1 MAATTKTTTL
11 NFSLTTKVRVVY
23 AEAGKDFV
31 DFLFGLMQVPI
42 GTIMGS
48 LLEISMPSSGS
59 FGRIYVSVMNL
70 NPSYLQSNVS
80 KDVILK
86 PKTASSSTID
96 SIPLL
101 KNFVSRKRKHES
113 SYYGQYGTYGDA
125 KARRV
130 NPSSFDSLYTSL
142 SDSSYTSSSDSSSK
156 SRVATSRKEKQGFV
170 RGLVKYIVMD
180 NMKVMPISSFSII
193 SLLNQYRVND
203 FSSLEKETITINFDK
218 GLELVK
224 ASFAS
229 DTVLTDV
236 SSESPGTSRRN
247 CDSESILL
255 DFMREAFSD

>member
-11 NFSLTTKVRVVY
+11 NFSLTTKVVY

-48 LLEISMPSSGS
+48 LLEISMPGSGS

-96 SIPLL
+96 SVPLL
-101 KNFVSRKRKHES
+101 RNFVSKKRKHES
-113 SYYGQYGTYGDA
+113 SYYGQYGTYGAA

-130 NPSSFDSLYTSL
+130 DPSS
-142 SDSSYTSSSDSSSK
+142 SDSSYTSSSK
-156 SRVATSRKEKQGFV
+156 SR
-170 RGLVKYIVMD
+170 
-180 NMKVMPISSFSII
+180 
-193 SLLNQYRVND
+193 D
-203 FSSLEKETITINFDK
+203 FSLEKETVTINFDK

-236 SSESPGTSRRN
+236 FVGITRHQ
-247 CDSESILL
+247 
-255 DFMREAFSD
+255 

>member
-1 MAATTKTTTL
+1 
-11 NFSLTTKVRVVY
+11 
-23 AEAGKDFV
+23 
-31 DFLFGLMQVPI
+31 
-42 GTIMGS
+42 
-48 LLEISMPSSGS
+48 
-59 FGRIYVSVMNL
+59 MNL

-113 SYYGQYGTYGDA
+113 SYYGQYGTYDDA

-130 NPSSFDSLYTSL
+130 NPSSSDSLYTSL

-156 SRVATSRKEKQGFV
+156 SRAATSRKEKQGFV

-180 NMKVMPISSFSII
+180 N
-193 SLLNQYRVND
+193 L
-203 FSSLEKETITINFDK
+203 K

-236 SSESPGTSRRN
+236 SAESPGTSRRN

-255 DFMREAFSD
+255 DFMREAISDRGKVAYFFTSSL

>member
-11 NFSLTTKVRVVY
+11 KLLIDNISKRVVY

-31 DFLFGLMQVPI
+31 DFLFGLMQVPL

-48 LLEISMPSSGS
+48 LLENCMPGSGS
-59 FGRIYVSVMNL
+59 FGRIYGSVMNL

-80 KDVILK
+80 KDVVLK
-86 PKTASSSTID
+86 PKTASSSPID
-96 SIPLL
+96 SVPLL
-101 KNFVSRKRKHES
+101 RNFVSKKRKCES
-113 SYYGQYGTYGDA
+113 SYYGQYGTYGAA

-130 NPSSFDSLYTSL
+130 DPSS

-156 SRVATSRKEKQGFV
+156 SRAATSRKEKQGFV
-170 RGLVKYIVMD
+170 RSLVKYIVMD
-180 NMKVMPISSFSII
+180 NLKVMPISSFSII

-203 FSSLEKETITINFDK
+203 FSSLEKETVTINFDK

-236 SSESPGTSRRN
+236 FVGITRHQ
-247 CDSESILL
+247 
-255 DFMREAFSD
+255 